1 RDALMSTQYA
11 PPLVVNFVWNFADA
25 GVATPIIDVVRK
37 SFARDKDKPFS
48 RGLNIPIFY
57 FSGQNSNE
65 VPRNSPCAI
74 AKKNIIFAFTSKNT
88 TGRQSWKT
96 YIEGLP
102 HSPNTCI
109 VPIAIDKHGLGH
121 TGSLAN
127 LNCIRAYD
135 WPADNQDYHAVVFLA
150 HEIYRYGCLS
160 INPDDPGKDSSI
172 TVFLSHAKAG
182 DTGRLHAEEIRK
194 FIDNTNMNRF
204 FDSTEISPG
213 FPFDQE
219 IEKKVKQSTLVAI
232 ESDAY
237 SSRYWCQRE
246 ILCAKQHNRPIIVVN
261 SLNDYEDRIFP
272 AASNVPCVHVSSDSP
287 ISQRDILRILSAA
300 ILETVRHSH
309 SMQCLE
315 FYKEIGWIESDCDL
329 SARPPEIRQALKM
342 IKSGNQ
348 KKICYPEPPIYS
360 DEADW
365 HEHVC
370 IEAFTPLWNASEKD
384 CLAQQRIGISISEVH
399 GDGFSSNHLHSDLLI
414 RLAQDLARHLLARS
428 ATLIYGGDLRPDGFT
443 EFILEEATILK
454 ERIRGNL
461 QTIENHLAW
470 PLYVSAP
477 EIVSWRAR
485 YCQIMKTVE
494 HDIPTDV
501 AAGVSR
507 EVVLTPN
514 TPENSYIWSRCLTE
528 MRAKSIALSSVRICA
543 GGKLSGYKGK
553 MPGVLEEIV
562 LSLDTQK
569 PTFLLGA
576 FGGVVGDVC
585 SVLRGNDLPESLTEE
600 WQILHNAGY
609 SDVQAAAKIHGHEC
623 VYSAISDMLQ
633 RQKISDMASR
643 CGLSEDEYIRLMRS
657 PFADEC
663 LHLILKGINNLT
675 TGDGWSAPTHIQ

>member
-1 RDALMSTQYA
+1 MSTQYA
-11 PPLVVNFVWNFADA
+11 PPLAVNFIWNFADA
-25 GVATPIIDVVRK
+25 GAVIPIIDVVRK

-57 FSGQNSNE
+57 FSGQNSNAP
-65 VPRNSPCAI
+65 PRSRPSAI
-74 AKKNIIFAFTSKNT
+74 AKKNIIFVFTSTNT

-102 HSPNTCI
+102 HSTNTSI
-109 VPIAIDKHGLGH
+109 VPIAIDKNGLGH

-135 WPADNQDYHAVVFLA
+135 WPADNKDFHAVVFLA

-172 TVFLSHAKAG
+172 TIFLSHAKAG

-213 FPFDQE
+213 FQFDQE
-219 IEKKVKQSTLVAI
+219 IEKKVKHSTLVAI

-272 AASNVPCVHVSSDSP
+272 AASNVPCVHVTSDSP
-287 ISQRDILRILSAA
+287 ISQRDILRILSAT

-329 SARPPEIRQALKM
+329 SARPPEIRQVLKV
-342 IKSGNQ
+342 IKSSNQ
-348 KKICYPEPPIYS
+348 KMICYPEPPIYS

-365 HEHVC
+365 HEHLG
-370 IEAFTPLWNASEKD
+370 IEAFTPLWRASEKD
-384 CLAQQRIGISISEVH
+384 CFSKQRIGISISEVL
-399 GDGFSSNHLHSDLLI
+399 GDGFSRNHAHPDLLI
-414 RLAQDLARHLLARS
+414 RLAQDIARHLLARS

-443 EFILEEATILK
+443 AFILDEAAILK
-454 ERIRGNL
+454 ERIRGDL

-470 PLYVSAP
+470 PLYVSDS

-485 YCQIMKTVE
+485 FCQVMKTVN
-494 HDIPTDV
+494 HDIPADV
-501 AAGVSR
+501 AVGVPR
-507 EVVLTPN
+507 ELFLPPN

-528 MRAKSIALSSVRICA
+528 MREKSIASSTVRICA

-562 LSLDTQK
+562 LSLDAQK

-585 SVLRGNDLPESLTEE
+585 SVLLRKDVPEALTEE
-600 WQILHNAGY
+600 WQISHNAGY
-609 SDVQAAAKIHGHEC
+609 SDVQALAKTHSHGC
-623 VYSAISDMLQ
+623 DYGAIIDIFQ
-633 RQKISDMASR
+633 RQNISLLASR
-643 CGLSEDEYIRLMRS
+643 CGLSEDEYVRVMSS
-657 PFADEC
+657 PFIDEC
-663 LHLILKGINNLT
+663 LHLILKGIRKLT
-675 TGDGWSAPTHIQ
+675 ESG